1 MRGLAVQ
8 SQASALASLQQ
19 TTDLDRLLA
28 WGLGADPSAV
38 CVRSRASRRVR
49 ARASACR
56 RLSFTCA
63 VAQAHG
69 AGAQPIL
76 VVMHVLKLLLG
87 ARVDAVKSGADLC
100 AQMHQWQSSSVTEA
114 RPASGRALHLPM
126 RARTTPCS
134 PSDGDLPPSRPASDS
149 PSPPARCLPQDMA
162 EQISEYVEQH
172 AADFCE
178 GEHLGGALENALF
191 TWVDASVTLV
201 SV

>member
-1 MRGLAVQ
+1 M
-8 SQASALASLQQ
+8 
-19 TTDLDRLLA
+19 
-28 WGLGADPSAV
+28 GA
-38 CVRSRASRRVR
+38 C
-49 ARASACR
+49 ASACR

-63 VAQAHG
+63 IAQAHG

-87 ARVDAVKSGADLC
+87 ARLDAVKSGADLC
-100 AQMHQWQSSSVTEA
+100 AQMHQWQSASVTEA
-114 RPASGRALHLPM
+114 RPERSGRALHLPM
-126 RARTTPCS
+126 HARPTPCS
-134 PSDGDLPPSRPASDS
+134 PSDGGLPPSRRASD

-162 EQISEYVEQH
+162 EQISEYVEKH
-172 AADFCE
+172 EADFCE